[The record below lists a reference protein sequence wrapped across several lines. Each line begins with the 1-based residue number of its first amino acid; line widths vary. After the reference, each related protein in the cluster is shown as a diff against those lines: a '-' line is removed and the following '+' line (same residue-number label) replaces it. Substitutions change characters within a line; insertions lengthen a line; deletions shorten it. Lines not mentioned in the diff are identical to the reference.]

1 MFYQQLSHIP
11 ATTNYLLMFTSVL
24 STNAYKSGHYKQFI
38 DVCWSFTNESC
49 HYNHFID
56 VYWCFLMF
64 AYHLLIK
71 AVTTNTLLMF
81 IDVSLPFVNKSGH
94 YKQFIDVTWWFTNKS
109 DHYNQFTMFLDDLLM
124 KPLTYLSFALWPAP
138 RLDVINVFCWCLST
152 FTNKS
157 GHYKPFIDDC
167 LSFTYDLP

>member
-1 MFYQQLSHIP
+1 
-11 ATTNYLLMFTSVL
+11 MFTSVL

-124 KPLTYLSFALWPAP
+124 KPLTYLSFALWPA
-138 RLDVINVFCWCLST
+138 LNLMWSMFFVDVYQHLLIKVVTTNHLLMIAYHLLMTCPKLWC
-152 FTNKS
+152 
-157 GHYKPFIDDC
+157 D
-167 LSFTYDLP
+167 